1 MHRSSPVKRFCILIS
16 TSQLDNLHTI
26 GENVDKALPQQYNR
40 MNRPGKGWV
49 SNPDNTIQQEI
60 VYVSKTIKYEWNCS
74 TIFSRYWE
82 TRYVSPFL
90 HDVRNIRY
98 VSLIFNLD
106 KMLTTVKRVRVHI
119 KYLCIN
125 IHNWIYIWCENY
137 FHLAISAV

>member
-16 TSQLDNLHTI
+16 TNQLDNLHTK
-26 GENVDKALPQQYNR
+26 GENVDKSLPRQYNR
-40 MNRPGKGWV
+40 ERTGQEKAELAILTTQYSKRLFMFQKT
-49 SNPDNTIQQEI
+49 SNTNQI
-60 VYVSKTIKYEWNCS
+60 VQ
-74 TIFSRYWE
+74 
-82 TRYVSPFL
+82 PFL
-90 HDVRNIRY
+90 HDIEKRDMYHHFYMMWETRY